1 MLALEFK
8 QCKSNTGMYYFID
21 KKIRKLVTAIIYINN
36 VCFISSKYFL
46 LLLKLKWK
54 FITKWECC
62 NFGETKKFF
71 RMCISCNHK
80 DQEIFVN
87 QSEYLIKVLIYFNI
101 TTNLTS
107 TLLLLGY
114 IYLIIGSCPD
124 IEFSIVKLT

>member
-21 KKIRKLVTAIIYINN
+21 EEIRELVTAIIYINN
-36 VCFISSKYFL
+36 VCFIGSKDFL

-71 RMCISCNHK
+71 RIYISWNYK
-80 DQEIFVN
+80 DQKIFVD
-87 QSEYLIKVLIYFNI
+87 QSEYLIKVLI
-101 TTNLTS
+101 
-107 TLLLLGY
+107 
-114 IYLIIGSCPD
+114 
-124 IEFSIVKLT
+124 SI

>member
-1 MLALEFK
+1 MLVLEFK
-8 QCKSNTGMYYFID
+8 QCKSNTSIYYFID
-21 KKIRKLVTAIIYINN
+21 KEIRKLVTAIIYIN
-36 VCFISSKYFL
+36 VCFIDSKDFL

-80 DQEIFVN
+80 DQKIFVD

-101 TTNLTS
+101 ITNLIS
-107 TLLLLGY
+107 TLLLLDY
-114 IYLIIGSCPD
+114 IFKSNNKQYNLSFC
-124 IEFSIVKLT
+124 